1 MKRFGVSRQ
10 SVALTAV
17 SAVCVALL
25 LPHGASSAVSR
36 QSGDIQ
42 LVGKTKYLNNAHSAV
57 THTADDSTKHVVAVI
72 DALDKYGVKG
82 TLFISTSIA
91 RMDSRGAAPRFRAT
105 ERGSPGEGG
114 AAG

>member
-57 THTADDSTKHVVAVI
+57 THTVDDSTKHVVAVI
-72 DALDKYGVKG
+72 DADFCQELQPP
-82 TLFISTSIA
+82 A
-91 RMDSRGAAPRFRAT
+91 RPHFGADGKAQVA
-105 ERGSPGEGG
+105 
-114 AAG
+114 